1 MVTIISIPRT
11 GTRFFLYFCMYVLG
25 LKVTYIH
32 LFKGNVEKIKEIIAS
47 GEVII
52 VPMRS
57 YEGTDESFK
66 AFPKYHSRFHDEFL
80 PLLDELT
87 PSLITAGAHFMN
99 TEKGANTHQ
108 QFDDLLTALGMDW
121 TPEIT
126 DYIDKWEK
134 VGSQYTREDKKSKRV
149 ITALIRLET
158 FEYPGEL
165 QPLIKWAV
173 NRNQANNVQVPPD
186 PFPEWVAELMPEECR
201 GEIHY
206 WVGVVSP
213 DSKLSDKSSD
223 WVDGYP
229 HTHVNS
235 VGWRPSATTV
245 MLYLTVADDGG
256 EIAIGG
262 DNEDDEYTL
271 IKPYP
276 GMAVRVDAVT
286 WHGVK
291 PVKSGTRIA
300 LITTGFDYD
309 VFANND

>member
-1 MVTIISIPRT
+1 MVTIVSIPRT
-11 GTRFFLYFCMYVLG
+11 GTRFFAYFCMHVLG
-25 LKVTYIH
+25 VEVNYVH
-32 LFKGNVEKIKEIIAS
+32 LFKDDVEKIKEVMAS
-47 GEVII
+47 GDVII

-57 YEGTDESFK
+57 YEGMDDSFR
-66 AFPKYHSRFHDEFL
+66 AFPELHGRLDDEFL

-87 PSLITAGAHFMN
+87 PSLITAGAHFIN
-99 TEKGANTHQ
+99 IEKGATTHQ

-126 DYIDKWEK
+126 DYVDKWER
-134 VGSQYTREDKKSKRV
+134 VGSQYYPDKKSEMVLK
-149 ITALIRLET
+149 ALGRIET

-173 NRNQANNVQVPPD
+173 NRNQANHVQVPPD
-186 PFPEWVAELMPEECR
+186 PFPEWVAGLMPEECR

-213 DSKLSDKSSD
+213 DSKLSGKSSD

-271 IKPYP
+271 IQPYP

-309 VFANND
+309 VFADNN